1 MFVFTNFTAYPLKKA
16 LGIIFQVLTT
26 LLNLQ
31 SVTEL
36 SRKSK
41 EGKQIVFSINKCFG
55 FFKVITF

>member
-1 MFVFTNFTAYPLKKA
+1 MFVFTNFTAYPLKKG
-16 LGIIFQVLTT
+16 LGITFQVLTT

-41 EGKQIVFSINKCFG
+41 EGEQIVFSIKKC